1 MNIPVHLLNTKG
13 KDNAAQFN
21 RYGIRQLAQD
31 LRKFEYAEPWF
42 AHSSLKH
49 NGDNTK

>member
-1 MNIPVHLLNTKG
+1 MNTPVHLLNTKTRDIPA
-13 KDNAAQFN
+13 KFN

-31 LRKFEYAEPWF
+31 LRKFEYTELWF
-42 AHSSLKH
+42 AHLLLKH